1 MHMTHDALMRSTLS
15 QWAVMDAPAGAVT
28 GCGVGC
34 GAGCGWGFGVGFGC
48 GLGVGLACGLLVG
61 LGFGADTLA
70 VLDGLVTIT
79 GLDIG
84 AVVVCTAV
92 AAVVGPDDTGCAF
105 MYQGTRPSP
114 VR

>member
-1 MHMTHDALMRSTLS
+1 MS
-15 QWAVMDAPAGAVT
+15 APAGAVM
-28 GCGVGC
+28 GCGMGC
-34 GAGCGWGFGVGFGC
+34 GCGCGFGVGFGC

-70 VLDGLVTIT
+70 VLEGLVTIT
-79 GLDIG
+79 GLDMG